1 MPELKIYQ
9 PTNIKGAPTV
19 KGEDYISIPL
29 TSSSIAAG
37 QPIIQENKIE
47 DYVLLHIRAAK
58 KRKNLVASRV
68 DGDSMEPMLHSGDI
82 VVIDRDD
89 KKMLKNRIFAIF
101 YEEGLT
107 AKYVENQ
114 KNLLILRPINPNSQV
129 QIINLQENPD
139 PIVGRVIGAWK
150 EL

>member
-1 MPELKIYQ
+1 
-9 PTNIKGAPTV
+9 
-19 KGEDYISIPL
+19 
-29 TSSSIAAG
+29 
-37 QPIIQENKIE
+37 
-47 DYVLLHIRAAK
+47 
-58 KRKNLVASRV
+58 
-68 DGDSMEPMLHSGDI
+68 MEPMLHSGDI